1 MNNQAW
7 TSAGK
12 DALWLSIPPVAAY
25 ALGNYLHLPGWLSF
39 LVWSL
44 KIFLIAHLLIRLTR
58 RFGQDQSLFDYS
70 KAFGYGFKI
79 CLLSSILCTAYFAL
93 DIFAFRPDFLAE
105 AIATSLA
112 ALEDQ
117 GMGSMGID
125 TDSVIKSLPR
135 TLTAVYFLYLVC
147 CGILFSAL
155 TALVAKRPDNPFE
168 NQAFQDQ
175 QDQA

>member
-12 DALWLSIPPVAAY
+12 DALWLSIVPLAQY
-25 ALGNYLHLPGWLSF
+25 ALTNYCDLPTFVSF

-44 KIFLIAHLLIRLTR
+44 KIFLVSNFLIRMTR
-58 RFGQDQSLFDYS
+58 RFGSKQSVFGYGQ
-70 KAFGYGFKI
+70 AFGYSFKI
-79 CLLSSILCTAYFAL
+79 CLLSSVICTAYFTL
-93 DIFAFRPDFLAE
+93 DVFVLRPEFLAE
-105 AIATSLA
+105 AITTSLA

-117 GMGSMGID
+117 GMGSMGIN

-155 TALVAKRPDNPFE
+155 TGLVAKRSDNPFE
-168 NQAFQDQ
+168 NQVSQEQ
-175 QDQA
+175 E

>member
-1 MNNQAW
+1 M
-7 TSAGK
+7 
-12 DALWLSIPPVAAY
+12 
-25 ALGNYLHLPGWLSF
+25 
-39 LVWSL
+39 
-44 KIFLIAHLLIRLTR
+44 TR
-58 RFGQDQSLFDYS
+58 RFGSKQSVFGYGQ
-70 KAFGYGFKI
+70 AFGYSFKI
-79 CLLSSILCTAYFAL
+79 CLLSSVICTAYFTL
-93 DIFAFRPDFLAE
+93 DVFVLRPEFLAE
-105 AIATSLA
+105 AFATILA

-135 TLTAVYFLYLVC
+135 TMTAGYFLYLVC